1 MKVLWGKTIMTK
13 IKVGF
18 AITGSFC
25 THEKILLVLKD
36 LVKKGYDILPIL
48 SYSVKNTDTRFGS
61 AKDFY
66 KNVKDITGKTPIDT
80 IVGAEPVGPKGM
92 IDILVVAPCTGNTL
106 SKLANAITDTAPTM
120 VAKAHLR
127 NNKPLVIAV
136 SSNDALGLNMKNL
149 ATLMSTKNVYFV
161 PFGQDDAT
169 NKPKSL
175 IADYDMI
182 EETIL
187 CALKHEQIQ
196 PVLLK

>member
-1 MKVLWGKTIMTK
+1 MEK

-25 THEKILLVLKD
+25 THEKILKILKD
-36 LVKKGYDILPIL
+36 LVEKGYDILPIF
-48 SYSVKNTDTRFGS
+48 SYSVKNTDTRFGT

-66 KNVKDITGKTPIDT
+66 EKVVEITGKTPVDT
-80 IVGAEPVGPKGM
+80 IVGAEPIGPKNM

-106 SKLANAITDTAPTM
+106 SKLANAITDTPPTM

-149 ATLMSTKNVYFV
+149 ATLMSTKNIYFV
-161 PFGQDDAT
+161 PFGQDDAIK
-169 NKPKSL
+169 KPKSL
-175 IADYDMI
+175 IADYDLV
-182 EETIL
+182 EKTIL
-187 CALKHEQIQ
+187 YALKQEQIQ
-196 PVLLK
+196 PILLK